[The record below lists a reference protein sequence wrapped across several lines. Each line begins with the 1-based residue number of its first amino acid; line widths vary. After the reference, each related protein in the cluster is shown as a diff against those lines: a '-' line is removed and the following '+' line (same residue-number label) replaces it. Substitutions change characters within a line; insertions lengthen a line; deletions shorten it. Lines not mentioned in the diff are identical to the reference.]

1 MGVVPDDDEVV
12 DEDSDRVLEIDSDE
26 ALLCPSLDTPMALE
40 LELVPSDEFCIEVL
54 EDVEDDEG
62 LLEVAEE
69 EEIGLTPSPEE
80 GDVIGRGGCLVEGA
94 GGSAIPSSLRSPSDR
109 CAPCRYN

>member
-1 MGVVPDDDEVV
+1 MGVVPDGDEVL
-12 DEDSDRVLEIDSDE
+12 DEDSDGVLVIDSDK
-26 ALLCPSLDTPMALE
+26 AVLCPSLDMPMTM
-40 LELVPSDEFCIEVL
+40 ELVLMSEEFCIEVL